1 MNVLR
6 APVREYAIII
16 ATSAALAVEFF
27 YPAARP
33 FLLAAAAVGA
43 LPTAWGAAQ
52 ALRRFHIDID
62 VFNVFALTIS
72 FAVAELRS
80 AAFIVLMLAFARLLD
95 WYTESRATD
104 AVHEL
109 LKLKPETAFRE
120 KGDTVEEV
128 PADTVRAKDV
138 LVAQQGSRIPVDGTV
153 TFGDP

>member
-72 FAVAELRS
+72 YAVFCLKKKDFLP
-80 AAFIVLMLAFARLLD
+80 AATV
-95 WYTESRATD
+95 
-104 AVHEL
+104 V
-109 LKLKPETAFRE
+109 RE
-120 KGDTVEEV
+120 ALNSPSG
-128 PADTVRAKDV
+128 
-138 LVAQQGSRIPVDGTV
+138 
-153 TFGDP
+153 